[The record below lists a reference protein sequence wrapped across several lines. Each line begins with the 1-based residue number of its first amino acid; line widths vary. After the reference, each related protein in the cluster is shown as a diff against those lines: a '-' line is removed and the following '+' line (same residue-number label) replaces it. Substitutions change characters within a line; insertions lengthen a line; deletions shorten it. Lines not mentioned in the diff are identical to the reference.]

1 MSDDHDRESE
11 DVADESGGAGGES
24 ESVADESGGAG
35 GDPESVADESES
47 AGHGADEIGA
57 GTTLGGG
64 NRDGGEGATLG
75 GGTTGG
81 GATPGGG
88 STSGASLGGGNAN
101 GTTLGGGNATDRQR
115 DTTRRSADAGQA
127 RSRARRLLWTAVA
140 ATGVAA
146 LVVAAA
152 VATAPDRLIE
162 TVPATEPLVDAT
174 REFDGTLLLAAVGG
188 LVGLLATAMAR
199 VGAAPSSTTDATMD
213 ARRSDPPETV
223 SVPDGT
229 VTGDAVD
236 RTFEQV
242 RHPRDLE
249 AIADDLRGTAV
260 AIERTVGNPKDAEEA
275 VVTGGW
281 TDDDLAAA
289 VLSESVAVP
298 VLARLRAWL
307 DPEAEARR
315 RLRRVVTALERR
327 LDGPDGGETGGGDGE

>member
-1 MSDDHDRESE
+1 MSDDHDRESGN
-11 DVADESGGAGGES
+11 VADESGGESGERESAGDES
-24 ESVADESGGAG
+24 EPAG
-35 GDPESVADESES
+35 GDADGVGDR
-47 AGHGADEIGA
+47 A
-57 GTTLGGG
+57 TLGGG
-64 NRDGGEGATLG
+64 NRDGGESATLG

-81 GATPGGG
+81 SATLG
-88 STSGASLGGGNAN
+88 SGNTSGASLGGGNAN

-115 DTTRRSADAGQA
+115 DTTRRGADATRA
-127 RSRARRLLWTAVA
+127 RSRARRLLWTAVG

-146 LVVAAA
+146 LVAAAA
-152 VATAPDRLIE
+152 VATAPDRVIE
-162 TVPATEPLVDAT
+162 AVPATEPLVDAT

-242 RHPRDLE
+242 RHPSDLE
-249 AIADDLRGTAV
+249 TIADDLRATAV
-260 AIERTVGNPKDAEEA
+260 AIERAVGEPSRAEDAVASGE
-275 VVTGGW
+275 W

-327 LDGPDGGETGGGDGE
+327 LDGPDGDRVGGGDGE